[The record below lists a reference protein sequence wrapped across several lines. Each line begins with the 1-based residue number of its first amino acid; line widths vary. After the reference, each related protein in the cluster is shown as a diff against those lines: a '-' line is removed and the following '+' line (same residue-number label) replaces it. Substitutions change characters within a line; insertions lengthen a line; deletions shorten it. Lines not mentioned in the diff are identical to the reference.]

1 MIALRH
7 RLEYFAVAILVTFL
21 RVLPMKFGSM
31 LGAIVGMTFYVFDGR
46 RRRIAIT
53 NLASAFPSRSRREC
67 CDIARSVF
75 RHFGRLLIELLQFGS
90 LSPADMRARV
100 EFEGLERVQQAYAS
114 GRGVLIFTGHFGYW
128 EMLAIAHGLEIGP
141 LSLLARPLDNPWLEA
156 MLKRIRTCTGNP
168 IIYRRGAVR
177 RVIRALSANQAVG
190 IPIDQHIHGADAV
203 QVEFFKRPVA
213 TTSTV
218 AALALRTG
226 AVVIPVFAL
235 GLPDGRYRLIYEHPI
250 SPPVDA
256 GPEAVKELT
265 QRCTDVLER
274 YVRQYPEL
282 WLWMH
287 RRWRDTT
294 PEVRD
299 HGNAGGI
306 NGHRD
311 TI

>member
-46 RRRIAIT
+46 HRRIAIT

-67 CDIARSVF
+67 CAIARSVF

-294 PEVRD
+294 PEIRD
-299 HGNAGGI
+299 HRNAGGI

-311 TI
+311 TV

>member
-1 MIALRH
+1 
-7 RLEYFAVAILVTFL
+7 
-21 RVLPMKFGSM
+21 
-31 LGAIVGMTFYVFDGR
+31 
-46 RRRIAIT
+46 
-53 NLASAFPSRSRREC
+53 
-67 CDIARSVF
+67 
-75 RHFGRLLIELLQFGS
+75 
-90 LSPADMRARV
+90 MRARV

-141 LSLLARPLDNPWLEA
+141 LSLLARSLDNPWLEA

-213 TTSTV
+213 TTSSV

-235 GLPDGRYRLIYEHPI
+235 GLPGGRYRLIYEHPV

-294 PEVRD
+294 PEIRD
-299 HGNAGGI
+299 HDNAKGI

-311 TI
+311 TV